1 MIFFWI
7 FWCIDAAIALTVLYF
22 FGEGL
27 ADNTIS
33 GSNIGLWLVLLLIPA
48 VIMGLGYILKSN
60 NELMWAKVVVSLMA
74 IPGLLFGIFALY
86 LGNQNWQ

>member
-7 FWCIDAAIALTVLYF
+7 FWCIDAVIALIVLYF

-33 GSNIGLWLVLLLIPA
+33 ASNIGSWLLLLLIPT
-48 VIMGLGYILKSN
+48 IILGLGYILKSN
-60 NELMWAKVVVSLMA
+60 NELMWARVIVSLMA
-74 IPGLLFGIFALY
+74 IPGLLFGVFALY

>member
-1 MIFFWI
+1 MVFFWI
-7 FWCIDAAIALTVLYF
+7 FWCID
-22 FGEGL
+22 
-27 ADNTIS
+27 
-33 GSNIGLWLVLLLIPA
+33 A

-74 IPGLLFGIFALY
+74 IPGLLFGIFALS

>member
-7 FWCIDAAIALTVLYF
+7 FWCIDAVIALIVLYF

-33 GSNIGLWLVLLLIPA
+33 GSNIGLWLLLLLIPA

-60 NELMWAKVVVSLMA
+60 NELMCAKVVVSLMA

>member
-7 FWCIDAAIALTVLYF
+7 FWCIDAIIALTVLYF

-27 ADNTIS
+27 ADHTIS
-33 GSNIGLWLVLLLIPA
+33 ASNIGSWLLLLLIPA
-48 VIMGLGYILKSN
+48 IILGIGYVLKSN
-60 NELMWAKVVVSLMA
+60 NELMWAKVIVSLMA
-74 IPGLLFGIFALY
+74 IPGLLFGVFALY